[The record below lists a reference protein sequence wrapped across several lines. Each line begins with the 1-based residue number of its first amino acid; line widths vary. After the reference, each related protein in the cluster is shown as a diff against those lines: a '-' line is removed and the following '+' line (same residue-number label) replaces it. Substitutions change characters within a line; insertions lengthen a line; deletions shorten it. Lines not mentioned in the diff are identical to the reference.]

1 MLREN
6 GTVYIM
12 MQDDFALEIRLRK
25 TGTFSAREARHP
37 ALNLRSAQADSTS
50 LPQPRNAEAQRT
62 RRSGTVPAKPPG
74 R

>member
-12 MQDDFALEIRLRK
+12 LEDDSALEIRLRK

-37 ALNLRSAQADSTS
+37 ALNLCSAQADSTS
-50 LPQPRNAEAQRT
+50 LPQPRNAEAQRM
-62 RRSGTVPAKPPG
+62 RRSGTVPAKPP
-74 R
+74 RR